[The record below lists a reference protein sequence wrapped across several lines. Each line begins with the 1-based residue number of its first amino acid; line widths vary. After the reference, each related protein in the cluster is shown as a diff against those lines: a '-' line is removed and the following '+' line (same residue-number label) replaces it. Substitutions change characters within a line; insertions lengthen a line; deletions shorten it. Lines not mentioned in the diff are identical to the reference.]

1 MIDEIKI
8 GSLVITS
15 RSRYGTVINIKN
27 EYGIDKVLVRIGS
40 KEYWMFKDQIRLA
53 ANSVVFKVY
62 YSFKYCDKLIETSD
76 EIAIEKGTILFD
88 STSYDNKSLINI
100 ISDKLCKK
108 INQVVKITKIL
119 IS

>member
-15 RSRYGTVINIKN
+15 RSRYGI
-27 EYGIDKVLVRIGS
+27 
-40 KEYWMFKDQIRLA
+40 
-53 ANSVVFKVY
+53 
-62 YSFKYCDKLIETSD
+62 KYCDKLIETSD
-76 EIAIEKGTILFD
+76 EIAIEKGTVLFD
-88 STSYDNKSLINI
+88 SNSYDNKTLITI
-100 ISDKLCKK
+100 ISDKICKK

>member
-40 KEYWMFKDQIRLA
+40 KEYWMFKDQVRLA
-53 ANSVVFKVY
+53 TNSVVFKVY

-76 EIAIEKGTILFD
+76 EIAIKKGTILFD
-88 STSYDNKSLINI
+88 SNSYDNKTLITI
-100 ISDKLCKK
+100 ISDKICKK